1 VNFLKGMALGFVGL
15 LLFIL
20 LPSLGLA
27 INFKSTLL
35 NPQFIVNE
43 AQDLDIN
50 SIVREYISKKLPPDD
65 QRYLQAIDDTLVQL
79 KPWIDEQVH
88 DTVYAGY
95 DYLLGKTHELNI
107 SISTDS
113 IKPVLVDKMT
123 QIYLQSP
130 DPEYQQLS
138 ADQQKQYLMQYQQQ
152 FSNSIPG
159 TIVINEDLVGAQGMQ
174 ILLQAREGIRDFQTG
189 YIISIFSV
197 IALILLIV
205 LILREIQA
213 VFRSIGI
220 IFLVDGILGT
230 IFFFSLRQF
239 LPAIIPSES
248 IPTSIHMWLT
258 QVIHDLFLPGGVF
271 SLVLLFAGIVLVVCA
286 NFVGKKQS
294 GEASVPLQNS

>member
-1 VNFLKGMALGFVGL
+1 MNFLKGMALGFVGL

-50 SIVREYISKKLPPDD
+50 SIVREYISKQLPPDD